1 MDHRAIS
8 CREITEI
15 ASAYLEA
22 DGLDELTRDLAEEH
36 LVICDPCRHYIGQ
49 LDETAQAL
57 AHHHDDG
64 PPPPAL
70 NALLATFRGD
80 R

>member
-1 MDHRAIS
+1 M
-8 CREITEI
+8 
-15 ASAYLEA
+15 
-22 DGLDELTRDLAEEH
+22 
-36 LVICDPCRHYIGQ
+36 ICDPCRHYIGQ
-49 LDETAQAL
+49 LGETTQAL

-70 NALLATFRGD
+70 NALLAAFRGD